1 MIRPRLRKRSIDIK
15 NSERLRFRLSTESQ
29 LKNLAENNLIRFTN
43 LSRKKDAIH
52 ANFKVKGLRNGVNF
66 SASISVDIT
75 ALELHPGDTLEK
87 IIEECARHGVK
98 EFKKSEIQFEGLAAV
113 LSDHLGV
120 AQLG

>member
-1 MIRPRLRKRSIDIK
+1 MKS
-15 NSERLRFRLSTESQ
+15 LS
-29 LKNLAENNLIRFTN
+29 ENNLIRFTN
-43 LSRKKDAIH
+43 ITRKKDSIY
-52 ANFKVKGLRNGVNF
+52 ANFRVKGLRNGVVF

-87 IIEECARHGVK
+87 IVEECAQHGVK
-98 EFKKSEIQFEGLAAV
+98 EFKRADIQFEGLAAV

>member
-1 MIRPRLRKRSIDIK
+1 M
-15 NSERLRFRLSTESQ
+15 
-29 LKNLAENNLIRFTN
+29 KNLAENNLIRFTN
-43 LSRKKDAIH
+43 VTRKKDAII
-52 ANFKVKGLRNGVNF
+52 ANFKVKGMRNGVVF

-75 ALELHPGDTLEK
+75 QLELHPGDTLEK